1 MVFNV
6 ATTVSANV
14 VKLPSYTVV
23 IQMNMGSYSFEL
35 LTNYEFIAGSKEA
48 ALKVAADMLKELIPY
63 VEVYYDFNKDG
74 LSINIKNNKYFDS
87 TEIRNFEIYDESQI
101 DLVSNKSS
109 LGFEIG
115 LNCYSFV
122 TEEKFYEHIEMN
134 TNSSSIIK
142 FEAVGYGIALLN

>member
-1 MVFNV
+1 MVSNV

-48 ALKVAADMLKELIPY
+48 ALKEAADMLKELIPY
-63 VEVYYDFNKDG
+63 VEVYYDFNQDG
-74 LSINIKNNKYFDS
+74 LSINIKDNKYFDS

-122 TEEKFYEHIEMN
+122 TEEEFYEHIEMN

>member
-1 MVFNV
+1 MALNV

-35 LTNYEFIAGSKEA
+35 LTNYEFIAVSKEA
-48 ALKVAADMLKELIPY
+48 ALKVAADMLKELIPF
-63 VEVYYDFNKDG
+63 VEVYYDLNLDG
-74 LSINIKNNKYFDS
+74 LKINIKDNKYFDCA
-87 TEIRNFEIYDESQI
+87 EIRNFEIYDESQI
-101 DLVSNKSS
+101 DFVSNKSS
-109 LGFEIG
+109 ISIGLG

-134 TNSSSIIK
+134 TYSSSIIK